1 MFRLPVLLALVIG
14 LLACSSSDSSTTL
27 GPLNAEIRRTEYG
40 IPHIKAND
48 WASLGYGFGYAYA
61 QDNFCVTMR
70 EIVFAVGRSAELMG
84 EEMGN
89 VNSDFL
95 FTYLNGDKDAFR
107 EEFVE
112 ALPQYAQDLAAG
124 YTRGM
129 NRYLEETGIE
139 NLPEGDLGCRNAEWV
154 FPFDEVDLIL
164 FLRRIALQGS
174 SDNGIFRSAILAT
187 EGPSEA
193 PSASVNP
200 SPKAMADARRGL
212 RELAEELR
220 RDDGGSNA
228 LALGSDA
235 TQSGRGLL
243 LGNPHQPWFGA
254 GAWYQ
259 AHLTLPGQYDVAGAA
274 LHGFPFIAIGFNR
287 DVAWTHT
294 VSFANRFSLYEL
306 TLNPDD
312 PLQYDYDGEW
322 QDITTAEVEIKVKL
336 EDGTLETRS
345 TTIYESRYGP
355 VINLKGVSAVLDGW
369 PIGLTGDSVLA
380 FRDAN
385 LLTGIRGVE
394 QWITKGQATNLEEYV
409 SSLGIIGNPLFH
421 DVAADRSGNAFYGE
435 VSAIP
440 FITQAQIDSCV
451 EAPLGTLLGDLTTN
465 VILSLDGS
473 DPACEWG
480 DDPGAPEGSNLY
492 SAAVLPQFTT
502 NDYAGN
508 SNNSYWLSD
517 ANNPLEGFPTVMG
530 PVGYE
535 GLQQFL
541 RTRIGHLMVAERKA
555 ASDGLS
561 ETPLFDLQT
570 LKDMM
575 YRNRVYGAEI
585 VLDDVLTIC
594 ETEAASSVA
603 EACTVLENWDREV
616 DLDSRGA
623 QVFTEFW
630 KIIRDELGNDFQN
643 VVESDEFW
651 TVDYDPSDPLNTPA
665 GIDTAVP
672 ANQSR
677 VIAALTEATTR
688 LQDANVPLD
697 APWGDVQFLERNDVN
712 VPIHGGAGTM
722 GVYGAISVSLKDGGY
737 ANPTSGNSYIQAVT
751 WDESECPIADV
762 ILVPSQSTDP
772 TSPHFADQ
780 TMLYSNKQ
788 WVRFPF
794 CEDEIV
800 AAQIGETLI
809 LEE

>member
-1 MFRLPVLLALVIG
+1 MFKKLAVIALLMG
-14 LLACSSSDSSTTL
+14 HLACTSSDSSSSASP
-27 GPLNAEIRRTEYG
+27 PLSAEIRRTEYG
-40 IPHIKAND
+40 IPHITAND

-84 EEMGN
+84 EEMGSAD
-89 VNSDFL
+89 SDFL
-95 FTYLNGDKDAFR
+95 FTYLNGDKDQFR
-107 EEFVE
+107 REFVE
-112 ALPQYAQDLAAG
+112 ALPQYARDLAVG
-124 YTRGM
+124 YARGM
-129 NRYLEETGIE
+129 NRYLSETGVE
-139 NLPEGDLGCRNAEWV
+139 NLPEGDLGCRDAEWV

-174 SDNGIFRSAILAT
+174 SDNSIFRNAILAT

-193 PSASVNP
+193 GTASI
-200 SPKAMADARRGL
+200 SPKAMDDARRAL
-212 RELAEELR
+212 RDVAQQLR
-220 RDDGGSNA
+220 NDGGGSNA
-228 LALGSDA
+228 LALGRDA
-235 TQSGRGLL
+235 TQDGRGLL

-259 AHLTLPGQYDVAGAA
+259 AHLTLPGIYDVAGAA

-306 TLNPDD
+306 TLNPDN

-322 QDITTAEVEIKVKL
+322 RDISTAEVEIKVKL
-336 EDGTLETRS
+336 EDGTLEARTK
-345 TTIYESRYGP
+345 TIYESQYGP
-355 VINLKGVSAVLDGW
+355 VINLKGVTELLDGW
-369 PIGLTGDSVLA
+369 PIPLSGNSVLA

-385 LLTGIRGVE
+385 LLTGVRGIE
-394 QWITKGQATNLEEYV
+394 QWITKGQATNLDEYKAT
-409 SSLGIIGNPLFH
+409 LGVIGNPLFH
-421 DVAADRSGNAFYGE
+421 DIAADRNGGAFYGE

-440 FITQAQIDSCV
+440 NLTQSQLDSCV
-451 EAPLGTLLGDLTTN
+451 KPPIGSLLANLTTN
-465 VILSLDGS
+465 VIISLDGS
-473 DPACEWG
+473 DSACAWG
-480 DDPGAPEGSNLY
+480 NDPEAPEGSNLY
-492 SAAVLPQFTT
+492 GASALPQLTT
-502 NDYAGN
+502 SDYVGN

-517 ANNPLEGFPTVMG
+517 ANNPLEGFPTIMG
-530 PVGYE
+530 PLGYE

-541 RTRIGHLMVAERKA
+541 RTRIGHLMVAERKSA
-555 ASDGLS
+555 TDGLS
-561 ETPLFDLQT
+561 DTSLFDLAT
-570 LKDMM
+570 LKGMM

-594 ETEAASSVA
+594 ASGAATAVA
-603 EACTVLENWDREV
+603 EACTVLENWDRKV

-630 KIIRDELGNDFQN
+630 KVIRDELGNDFQN

-651 TVDYDPSDPLNTPA
+651 GIDYDPADPLNTPA
-665 GIDTAVP
+665 GIDTSLT
-672 ANQSR
+672 ANQDR
-677 VIAALTEATTR
+677 VIAALAEATRR
-688 LQDANVPLD
+688 LQEASVALD
-697 APWGDVQFLERNDVN
+697 ARWGDVQFLVRNEERI
-712 VPIHGGAGTM
+712 PIHGGAGTM
-722 GVYGAISVSLKDGGY
+722 GVYGAISVGLSDGGY
-737 ANPTSGNSYIQAVT
+737 ANPGSGNSYIQAVT

-780 TMLYSNKQ
+780 TKLYSNKE

-794 CEDEIV
+794 CEDDIT

-809 LEE
+809 LKE